1 MQRPLKIVFLDA
13 QTLGSDISLAPVA
26 SLGEFVSYPSTKP
39 EEVFDRIAGF
49 DVVITNKV
57 WMGKEQIDSNPA
69 LKLICVAATGT
80 NNVDTAYA
88 ATKGIPVRNAVDYST
103 ESVTQVT
110 WMHILNLVGQARW
123 FDGYV
128 KDGSYSA
135 SGCFTNANV
144 PFFELKGKT
153 FGTVG
158 LGNIGSRVAGVAEAF
173 GMKVLYYPT
182 SGKPHSDRYEADTDL
197 HHFLSRCDVVSV
209 HCPLNDR
216 TNGLIGYDAL
226 AQMKRSAVIVN
237 MGRGGIIVEEDLARG
252 PQGHAR
258 QDCRRHHRGGRPRPR
273 TGRGSHRRR
282 GSRRVHE
289 GTPARQPSLPP
300 SATPRADAA
309 HAARRLGQPRSSR
322 MPGPQDR
329 GQYPPYI

>member
-1 MQRPLKIVFLDA
+1 MLKIVFLDA
-13 QTLGSDISLAPVA
+13 QTLGSDVSLAPVA
-26 SLGEFVSYPSTKP
+26 SLGEYVSYPSTRP

-57 WMGKEQIDSNPA
+57 WMGKEQMDSSPA

-88 ATKGIPVRNAVDYST
+88 AEKGIPVRNAVDYST

-110 WMHILNLVGQARW
+110 WMHILGLVGQARY

-135 SGCFTNANV
+135 SGCFTNAAV
-144 PFFELKGKT
+144 PFFELRGKT

-197 HHFLSRCDVVSV
+197 RSFLSRCDVVSV
-209 HCPLNDR
+209 HCPLNER
-216 TNGLIGYDAL
+216 TKGLIGYDAL
-226 AQMKRSAVIVN
+226 AQMKRGAVIVN
-237 MGRGGIIVEEDLARG
+237 MGRGGIIVETDLA
-252 PQGHAR
+252 HALDEGLVAGAAADVFTKEPMPADHPFLHLQHPER
-258 QDCRRHHRGGRPRPR
+258 LLLTPHIGWA
-273 TGRGSHRRR
+273 
-282 GSRRVHE
+282 SRE
-289 GTPARQPSLPP
+289 ARECLIRKI
-300 SATPRADAA
+300 AENITKTFN
-309 HAARRLGQPRSSR
+309 L
-322 MPGPQDR
+322 
-329 GQYPPYI
+329 

>member
-1 MQRPLKIVFLDA
+1 MLKIVFLDA

-26 SLGEFVSYPSTKP
+26 SLGDYVSYPSTRP

-57 WMGKEQIDSNPA
+57 WIGKEQIDASPA

-88 ATKGIPVRNAVDYST
+88 ASKGIPVRNAVDYST

-110 WMHILNLVGQARW
+110 WMHILNLVGKARF

-144 PFFELKGKT
+144 PFFELRGKT

-158 LGNIGSRVAGVAEAF
+158 LGNIGSRVAGIAEAF

-182 SGKPHSDRYEADTDL
+182 SGKPHSDRYEAETDL
-197 HHFLSRCDVVSV
+197 SRFLSRCDVVSI
-209 HCPLNDR
+209 HCPLNER
-216 TNGLIGYDAL
+216 TKDLIGYAGL
-226 AQMKRSAVIVN
+226 TQMKPCAVIVN
-237 MGRGGIIVEEDLARG
+237 MGRGGIIVEADLARALDEG
-252 PQGHAR
+252 RIAGAAVDVFTQEPLPAGHPYLRLQHPDRLLLTPHIGWASREAR
-258 QDCRRHHRGGRPRPR
+258 TCLVVKIAENIKNHF
-273 TGRGSHRRR
+273 
-282 GSRRVHE
+282 E
-289 GTPARQPSLPP
+289 
-300 SATPRADAA
+300 
-309 HAARRLGQPRSSR
+309 
-322 MPGPQDR
+322 
-329 GQYPPYI
+329 IN